1 MRHQLPILEV
11 PRILNKP
18 QPPARWVKPK
28 LTLSLARV
36 GTPNRPHLKVAPKL
50 PLAYLAREAVYHLIK
65 RLLVQH
71 LLVKMECHSLHRP
84 RSIRRLAFKKMPKVI
99 SLKTP
104 REILFQLNNRL
115 VQQLHNNSSKNNRLR
130 NHLQRRSLIQLP
142 AQERGYLR
150 SFKGPFKV

>member
-1 MRHQLPILEV
+1 MRHQLPILEA
-11 PRILNKP
+11 PKILNKP

-36 GTPNRPHLKVAPKL
+36 VSPNRPHLKVAPKL
-50 PLAYLAREAVYHLIK
+50 LLAYLAREGVYHLIK
-65 RLLVQH
+65 RLARL
-71 LLVKMECHSLHRP
+71 LLVKMESHSLHRP

-104 REILFQLNNRL
+104 REILFRLNNRL
-115 VQQLHNNSSKNNRLR
+115 VQQLHNNSSKNNQLR

-142 AQERGYLR
+142 ARERGYLR
-150 SFKGPFKV
+150 NFKGPFKV